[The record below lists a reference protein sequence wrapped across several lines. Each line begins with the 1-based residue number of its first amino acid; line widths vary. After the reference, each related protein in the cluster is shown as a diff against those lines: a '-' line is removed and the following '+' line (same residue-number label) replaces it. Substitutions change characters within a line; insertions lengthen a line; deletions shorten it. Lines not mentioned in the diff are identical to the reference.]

1 MRGANR
7 LDIKAQL
14 LIAAILVSA
23 TGTVMAAETADQTSP
38 PAAAAATEVATPKA
52 DTVKKPDARKPRVE
66 TADQTAS
73 PAVVA
78 ATESAGP
85 RAEAVKKPEVRKT
98 YAASTWRCGWGLL
111 SWMESCSSHGRVGL
125 VLGTAY

>member
-14 LIAAILVSA
+14 LIAAILISA
-23 TGTVMAAETADQTSP
+23 SGAVLAAETADQASP

-52 DTVKKPDARKPRVE
+52 ETVKKPDTRKQRVE
-66 TADQTAS
+66 TADQTVS
-73 PAVVA
+73 PA

-85 RAEAVKKPEVRKT
+85 RAEAVKKSEVRKT
-98 YAASTWRCGWGLL
+98 HTASTWRCGWGLL
-111 SWMESCSSHGRVGL
+111 SWLNSCSNPNGRAGL
-125 VLGTAY
+125 VLGTAF